1 MRCRTTAGL
10 GTAVLALAVAGCGQG
25 GANTSGEYPSDTIR
39 IISPGPAG
47 GPLDVAARA
56 VAPCFEQELDTTVIV
71 ENVSGGSQAVGMTE
85 MVNSDPDGYT
95 LGTIS
100 AGSAI
105 VPPLVEESVTF
116 DRDSYQTIGAIS
128 VLPSVF
134 FARDESRFT
143 SGEALFSAVEAK
155 PGSVSLAT
163 PGATTALHFGQQA
176 LAEQHNAT
184 FKAVP
189 FGGHP
194 PMMAAI
200 LGGNAEV
207 AFDAATADI
216 VKQIGS
222 GDLRPLATGSE
233 EVPPYLEG
241 ASTLTELGF
250 TDLPDTTTYFG
261 LGAPAGVPDDVVSTL
276 EKTLQTCLIEEKVVS
291 VVGENYV
298 PEQFIGATELGEIY
312 DTLTAEYTPFAKQ

>member
-1 MRCRTTAGL
+1 M
-10 GTAVLALAVAGCGQG
+10 
-25 GANTSGEYPSDTIR
+25 
-39 IISPGPAG
+39 
-47 GPLDVAARA
+47 
-56 VAPCFEQELDTTVIV
+56 APCFERELGTTVIV
-71 ENVSGGSQAVGMTE
+71 ENVAGGSQAVGMTE

-116 DRDSYQTIGAIS
+116 DRDSYRTIGAIS

-134 FARDESRFT
+134 FVRDDSRFD
-143 SGEALFSAVEAK
+143 SAEALFSAVEAE

-176 LAEQHNAT
+176 LAEQYGVT

-200 LGGNAEV
+200 LGGNTEV
-207 AFDAATADI
+207 AFDAATPDI
-216 VKQIGS
+216 VKQIEA
-222 GDLRPLATGSE
+222 GDLRALATGSE

-241 ASTLTELGF
+241 ASTLAELGY

-261 LGAPAGVPDDVVSTL
+261 LGAPAGVPDDVIATL
-276 EKTLQTCLIEEKVVS
+276 EQTLETCLADEKVVS

-298 PEQFIGATELGEIY
+298 PDQFIGAAELGAIY
-312 DTLTAEYTPFAKQ
+312 DKLTAEYTPFAQR